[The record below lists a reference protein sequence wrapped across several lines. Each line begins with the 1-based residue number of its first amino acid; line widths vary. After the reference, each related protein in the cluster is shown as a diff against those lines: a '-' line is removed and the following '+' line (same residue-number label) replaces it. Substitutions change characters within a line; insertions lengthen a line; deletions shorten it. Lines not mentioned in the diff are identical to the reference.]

1 MEHKGTKILETKRL
15 ILRPFTM
22 NDAAAMYNN
31 WANDP
36 EVTEY
41 LSWPTHGCIEVTESV
56 LESWITQYEDLG
68 FYQWA
73 ITLKEEGDEP
83 IGSISIVGKKDSI
96 KMVHVG
102 YCLGKKWWRMG
113 LMSEALSV
121 LIKFFFEEVG
131 VNRIESEF
139 DPNNPNSGKV
149 MEKCGMKYEGT
160 LREVIPTPRYGLSDS
175 MRYAILASDYNKESK

>member
-1 MEHKGTKILETKRL
+1 MKHLGTKVLETERL
-15 ILRPFTM
+15 ILRPFKM
-22 NDAAAMYNN
+22 DDAEAMYNN
-31 WANDP
+31 WTSDA

-41 LSWPTHGCIEVTESV
+41 LSWPTHENVEVTKQV
-56 LESWITQYEDLG
+56 LKDWINQYECID

-73 ITLKEEGDEP
+73 ITLKALGDEP
-83 IGSISIVGKKDSI
+83 IGSISIVGQKDSI

-113 LMSEALSV
+113 IMSEALSV

-139 DPNNPNSGKV
+139 DPANPNSGKV
-149 MEKCGMKYEGT
+149 MEKCRMTYEGT
-160 LREVIPTPRYGLSDS
+160 LRQVIPTPRYGLSDS
-175 MRYAILASDYNKESK
+175 MRYAILAEDYKT

>member
-15 ILRPFTM
+15 ILRPFTTG
-22 NDAAAMYNN
+22 DAEAMYHN

-41 LSWPTHGCIEVTESV
+41 LSWAPHESV
-56 LESWITQYEDLG
+56 DVTKMVLGSWVTQYEDLG
-68 FYQWA
+68 YYHWV
-73 ITLKEEGDEP
+73 ITLKEEDNEP
-83 IGSISIVGKKDSI
+83 IGSIGVVGKKDSI
-96 KMVHVG
+96 KMVHIG
-102 YCLGKKWWRMG
+102 YCIGKKWWRMG
-113 LMSEALSV
+113 ITSEALDA

-149 MEKCGMKYEGT
+149 MQKCGMSYEGT
-160 LREVIPTPRYGLSDS
+160 MRQVIPTPRYGLSDS
-175 MRYAILASDYNKESK
+175 VRYAILASDYNGETK